1 MPLVRDVTFNLL
13 RRLGLTTIVGNPGS
27 TEETFLRDFP
37 DDFTYILALQETSVV
52 ALADGLSQG
61 LRQPVL
67 VNLHQS
73 AGLGNAMGALLSAAC
88 NKTPLIIT
96 AGSRPGK
103 CCSPS
108 RS

>member
-37 DDFTYILALQETSVV
+37 ADFTYILALQETSVV

-67 VNLHQS
+67 VNLHTS
-73 AGLGNAMGALLSAAC
+73 AGLGNAMTGA
-88 NKTPLIIT
+88 T
-96 AGSRPGK
+96 
-103 CCSPS
+103 
-108 RS
+108 